1 MYVAAEHSAII
12 AMLVLSCL
20 AAGFHDQT
28 TVKVVTRY
36 LKITKGN
43 KTRRLSLLY
52 YKLLFLWSWLLLLLN
67 IYMYLFTN
75 KLLFN
80 GVFAFRHCFN
90 H

>member
-12 AMLVLSCL
+12 VMLVISCL
-20 AAGFHDQT
+20 AAGFHEQT

-52 YKLLFLWSWLLLLLN
+52 YKLFFLWSWLLLLL
-67 IYMYLFTN
+67 IYMYYQ
-75 KLLFN
+75 
-80 GVFAFRHCFN
+80 
-90 H
+90 